1 MMFREVARKKN
12 ALSREDGIE
21 LLKTTLRGVLSVQ
34 GDDGYPYGM
43 PINHWYNEEDG
54 CLYFHGGRTGHKIEA
69 MRRCEKAS
77 FCAFNDGVR
86 KEGDWAL
93 TFRSVVVFGRIK
105 FVEDRDEAIRIS
117 RKLCEKFPDSLPVM
131 EEEIRRSGRA
141 VLCFR
146 LIPEHITAK
155 QIREA

>member
-1 MMFREVARKKN
+1 MFREVARKKN
-12 ALSREDGIE
+12 ALTREDGIE

-43 PINHWYNEEDG
+43 PINHWYNDEDG
-54 CLYFHGGRTGHKIEA
+54 CLYFHGGRAGHKIDA

-77 FCAFNDGVR
+77 FCAFDEGFH

-93 TFRSVVVFGRIK
+93 TFRSVVVFGRIS
-105 FVEDRDEAIRIS
+105 FVKDREEAIRIS
-117 RKLCEKFPDSLPVM
+117 RMICEKFPDSLPEM
-131 EEEIRRSGRA
+131 EEEIRRSGDT
-141 VLCFR
+141 VLCYR